1 LRSRGSKKGT
11 PSPDDTKLG
20 KTREVEQME
29 DREPERVGPVRK
41 KEKKVKR

>member
-1 LRSRGSKKGT
+1 MVQKKGT

-29 DREPERVGPVRK
+29 GIKPERVGPARK
-41 KEKKVKR
+41 KEKKVER